1 MTVQTITSDKPTG
14 NDIERYRANDLSEQ
28 EGVYL
33 YSKMAE
39 IELEAHLAELY
50 QRLASIEQR
59 HADLW
64 KNYLSRAN
72 APNTT

>member
-1 MTVQTITSDKPTG
+1 VALNVQTITSDKPTG

-39 IELEAHLAELY
+39 IETDAHLAELY
-50 QRLASIEQR
+50 QSLALASSSVQPSDR
-59 HADLW
+59 
-64 KNYLSRAN
+64 
-72 APNTT
+72 NTPVE